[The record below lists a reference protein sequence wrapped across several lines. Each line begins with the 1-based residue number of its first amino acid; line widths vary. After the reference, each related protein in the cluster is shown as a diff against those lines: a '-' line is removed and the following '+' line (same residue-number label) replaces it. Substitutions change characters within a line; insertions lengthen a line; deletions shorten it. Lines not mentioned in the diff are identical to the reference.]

1 MKTVIELTK
10 EEILNYLT
18 TLDPLKDKKE
28 FDEWITRF
36 SPNSSKLFHF
46 IVVGELPTYD
56 EYFLEYK
63 KYSKLLNEI
72 YIEQIKSLH
81 KFEQWL
87 YENKTKTF
95 THEELEEKMLELK
108 LSYKGFNGGIK

>member
-1 MKTVIELTK
+1 MKTVLELTK

-18 TLDPLKDKKE
+18 KFEPLKDEKE
-28 FDEWITRF
+28 FDEYVIRF
-36 SPNSSKLFHF
+36 TTNSNKHF

-56 EYFLEYK
+56 EYFEEYK

-72 YIEQIKSLH
+72 YSEQLKSLH

-95 THEELEEKMLELK
+95 THEELEGKMLELK
-108 LSYKGFNGGIK
+108 LFYKGFNGGIG